1 MGDPIH
7 RDGSILCCP
16 PIISSKFH
24 MTRNLSLYTCSRW
37 GKWTPFFYYTVYQNP
52 PSLYFLVYM
61 TTRVFTYCVRH
72 NISHTDESL
81 HMIIIHPS
89 IRRKNLSSIIVAVF
103 LKMIIRLTSTV
114 TPSTGNTCIGGWSR
128 WT

>member
-1 MGDPIH
+1 MD
-7 RDGSILCCP
+7 
-16 PIISSKFH
+16 
-24 MTRNLSLYTCSRW
+24 
-37 GKWTPFFYYTVYQNP
+37 PFFSIIQFIKIP
-52 PSLYFLVYM
+52 PLYIFPGVYM

-81 HMIIIHPS
+81 HMI

-114 TPSTGNTCIGGWSR
+114 TPSTGNTCIGG
-128 WT
+128 